1 MITLYQFSPSWGL
14 PNPGQF
20 NTKLETYLRMTKI
33 PYEVEVT
40 LPLKGPKGKLPFIVD
55 DGQKVT
61 DSRFIIEYLKEKYS
75 DPLDKELTQEQGAI
89 MLAMQ
94 RLLEEHLYWIGMY
107 TRWQT
112 SDKNLQINNEAL
124 FGVLPPIIR
133 TIAALI
139 YKPIIKKQ
147 IYGQGTGRHK
157 ANDIY
162 HLGELDLDALSVF
175 LADKPYFMGNNAT
188 SLDASAFGIL
198 INTITGPI
206 ESPLKEYGKNKTN
219 LIAYCD
225 RMMAEFYPELIK
237 TKL

>member
-1 MITLYQFSPSWGL
+1 MITLYQFAPSWGT

-40 LPLKGPKGKLPFIVD
+40 LPLKAPKGKLPFIVD
-55 DGQKVT
+55 DGQKIT

-75 DPLDKELTQEQGAI
+75 DPLDKELTKEQCAI
-89 MLAMQ
+89 MLGMQ

-139 YKPIIKKQ
+139 YKPIIRKQ

-175 LADKPYFMGNNAT
+175 LADKSYFMGNKVT

-237 TKL
+237 PKL